1 MSYNNKLE
9 QTGRKVASARRK
21 YYGSFDYGSGLS
33 VGKKGGVFSFGK
45 KFLGGGGLDDEW
57 IDEPDVQADIE
68 KYWRSHPREAIKMG
82 LSPFTGK
89 KWNKE
94 ALEGTAT
101 SALGAVSKLA
111 DELTSQQDKKDAL
124 LRRYNTFG
132 TSELSGITDNT
143 GLLSAFASTPL
154 LSTPTAETFRNKSYG
169 QDMMSALSAGVNG
182 AISTKSPWG
191 ALFGVA
197 DAATSIFGRAKA
209 RRNAEELAPTVKRKN
224 LDFLKDFSVAA
235 QDVDARNDFG
245 RMLGY
250 YNDPL
255 EYAFGGPLQTNGGDY
270 NGGLTYIDEGGR
282 HEENPYEG
290 VPSGV
295 DANGVPNLVEE
306 GEIIWNDDYVFSDR
320 LDIPEELKEKYKLGR
335 GGKKVTFADA
345 IAKLTKENNISPND
359 PITKDTT
366 KAIVEEFI
374 DAQEKIRTENQ
385 LEALEELDIAQM
397 NDFLAQLDAAQSMGM
412 QAPQTQQGMEMSDY
426 GMELPNEAPVT
437 EGEMMPPGYAFGGH
451 KFERGSWKKHFRV
464 ESGDNGETLYI
475 APDGTVLYSEEHAK
489 DYYKQKGN
497 NWRVGTSFL
506 KSLGISLPSDGG
518 YTFDEVDSLGTEA
531 KKEYDK
537 IIQQAKQYKEGSP
550 KYNEALE
557 EARKKVLDIVSKNYD
572 DRLKTRE
579 QQEKERSE
587 KSAAIDRQ
595 NAANEYLVKQGY
607 LEGRM
612 NRPGYVSAGDMAIY
626 KDILA
631 GNRDAD
637 GNLIRS
643 TATASSEPSETAGQP
658 DATTKAQVPVDDGVE
673 ERLPSDEVAQERKA
687 SPADANGGTPSS
699 GRGKGLG
706 NNLYYD
712 RKLGLKASREWEA
725 NKDYQTFLNY
735 MRSNPE
741 SEDAKSWM
749 DFIQSEI
756 KNSGSTYQLKDFD
769 DWSRLAEDG
778 KIGYVHQATLK
789 AAQEYAKRNG
799 RPNLQD
805 PGRVSVGRAPEV
817 KGATLPDNRVVSR
830 TPSTEQVS
838 INDDDDS
845 GFAYRPTWQRDIPIL
860 GAGMDFLYRRLNS
873 PDYSNADAVIDTARM
888 VGTPVNIPVETIG
901 DYRRRNPFDKRYL
914 VNLANQNRAAGV
926 RTLTNTAGG
935 NRAMDLLGAANLA
948 HSNQADLG
956 EIMRQ
961 AYLANRQDDA
971 QVAEFNR
978 GTNLYN
984 MNAINQRNMA
994 QASLNSQR
1002 QGMMLNGLSRGYAMR
1017 QGIKDAWDNDAMES
1031 FNSMLES
1038 LGARGKENEV
1048 YNTLTSMAEQGYYP
1062 HYYGDKGII
1071 QLARP
1076 AKKGGKLNRKKRRF

>member
-1 MSYNNKLE
+1 MSYNDKLE

-33 VGKKGGVFSFGK
+33 VGQKGGRFSFGK

-68 KYWRSHPREAIKMG
+68 KYWRSHPREAINMG
-82 LSPFTGK
+82 LSPFTGRE
-89 KWNKE
+89 WNKE
-94 ALEGTAT
+94 ALAGTAT
-101 SALGAVSKLA
+101 SAVGAVSKLA
-111 DELTSQQDKKDAL
+111 DELKSQQDKKDAL

-132 TSELSGITDNT
+132 TSDLSGITDNT
-143 GLLSAFASTPL
+143 GLLAAFASTPL
-154 LSTPTAETFRNKSYG
+154 LSAPTAETFRDKSYG
-169 QDMMSALSAGVNG
+169 QDFMSALSAGVNG
-182 AISTKSPWG
+182 AMSTKSPWG

-197 DAATSIFGRAKA
+197 DAATSIFGRARA
-209 RRNAEELAPTVKRKN
+209 RRNAEELAPIVKRKN
-224 LDFLKDFSVAA
+224 LEFLKDYASAA
-235 QDVDARNDFG
+235 IDVDARNDFG

-385 LEALEELDIAQM
+385 LEALEELDIAQI
-397 NDFLAQLDAAQSMGM
+397 NDFLAQLDAAQEMGM

-426 GMELPNEAPVT
+426 SMELPNEAPVT

-451 KFERGSWKKHFRV
+451 KFVEGGTKSDQEIYNELLKRDPRRAQWFLEAFRRAERQAV
-464 ESGDNGETLYI
+464 ESIGEGVSGEAYDALYEEAMDKAMKSIRTEYSRYINAQERKDKREASGAERAAKI
-475 APDGTVLYSEEHAK
+475 AEREYRRSGSPENHRKAIEWARSKGYDVKEVL
-489 DYYKQKGN
+489 GN
-497 NWRVGTSFL
+497 DPESVLR
-506 KSLGISLPSDGG
+506 SL
-518 YTFDEVDSLGTEA
+518 A
-531 KKEYDK
+531 KKDREEFKK
-537 IIQQAKQYKEGSP
+537 IWYSYTP
-550 KYNEALE
+550 
-557 EARKKVLDIVSKNYD
+557 
-572 DRLKTRE
+572 
-579 QQEKERSE
+579 
-587 KSAAIDRQ
+587 
-595 NAANEYLVKQGY
+595 
-607 LEGRM
+607 
-612 NRPGYVSAGDMAIY
+612 
-626 KDILA
+626 
-631 GNRDAD
+631 
-637 GNLIRS
+637 
-643 TATASSEPSETAGQP
+643 ASSEEASDTTVPTSETVEQP
-658 DATTKAQVPVDDGVE
+658 DVTTKAQAPVDDGVE
-673 ERLPSDEVAQERKA
+673 ERLPSDEVAQGRKA
-687 SPADANGGTPSS
+687 SPAGANEGTPNS
-699 GRGKGLG
+699 GRSNELG
-706 NNLYYD
+706 DNLYYD

-805 PGRVSVGRAPEV
+805 PGRVSIGRAPEV
-817 KGATLPDNRVVSR
+817 RGATLPNNRVVSR
-830 TPSTEQVS
+830 TPSAGQVS
-838 INDDDDS
+838 INDVDDS
-845 GFAYRPTWQRDIPIL
+845 GFTYRPTWQRDIPIL
-860 GAGMDFLYRRLNS
+860 GAGMDFLYRKLNS

-901 DYRRRNPFDKRYL
+901 DYRRRNPYDERYL

-935 NRAMDLLGAANLA
+935 NRAIDLLGAANLA

-1031 FNSMLES
+1031 FNSMLAS
-1038 LGARGKENEV
+1038 LGAVGRENDIH
-1048 YNTLTSMAEQGYYP
+1048 NTLTSMAEQGYYP
-1062 HYYGDKGII
+1062 YYYGKDGVI
-1071 QLARP
+1071 QLARTS
-1076 AKKGGKLNRKKRRF
+1076 KKGGKLNRKKRRF

>member
-9 QTGRKVASARRK
+9 QTGKKVASARRK

-33 VGKKGGVFSFGK
+33 VGQKGGRFSFGK

-68 KYWRSHPREAIKMG
+68 KYWRTHPREAVNMG
-82 LSPFTGK
+82 LSPFTGRE
-89 KWNKE
+89 WDKE
-94 ALEGTAT
+94 ALAGAAT
-101 SALGAVSKLA
+101 SAVGAVGKLA
-111 DELTSQQDKKDAL
+111 DELKSQQDKKDAL

-132 TSELSGITDNT
+132 TSDLSGITDNT
-143 GLLSAFASTPL
+143 ALLSAFASTPL

-169 QDMMSALSAGVNG
+169 QDFMSALSAGVNG
-182 AISTKSPWG
+182 VMSTKSPWG

-209 RRNAEELAPTVKRKN
+209 RRNAEELAPIVKRKN
-224 LDFLKDFSVAA
+224 LDFLKDYALVAT
-235 QDVDARNDFG
+235 DVDARNDFG

-282 HEENPYEG
+282 HEDNPYEG

-295 DANGVPNLVEE
+295 DSNGVPNLVEE

-397 NDFLAQLDAAQSMGM
+397 NDFLAQLDAAQGMGM
-412 QAPQTQQGMEMSDY
+412 QAPPAQQGMEMADY
-426 GMELPNEAPVT
+426 GMELPDEAPVT

-451 KFERGSWKKHFRV
+451 KFVEGGPKSDQEIYQELLKRDPRRAQWFLEAFRRAERQAAEGI
-464 ESGDNGETLYI
+464 GE
-475 APDGTVLYSEEHAK
+475 
-489 DYYKQKGN
+489 
-497 NWRVGTSFL
+497 
-506 KSLGISLPSDGG
+506 GISGEAYDALYEEAMDKAMKSIRTEYSRYINAQERKDRREASEAEKAAKVTEREYRRSGSPENHRKAIEWARSKG
-518 YTFDEVDSLGTEA
+518 YDVKEVLGNDPESVLRSLA
-531 KKEYDK
+531 KKDREEFKK
-537 IIQQAKQYKEGSP
+537 IWYSYTP
-550 KYNEALE
+550 
-557 EARKKVLDIVSKNYD
+557 
-572 DRLKTRE
+572 
-579 QQEKERSE
+579 
-587 KSAAIDRQ
+587 
-595 NAANEYLVKQGY
+595 
-607 LEGRM
+607 
-612 NRPGYVSAGDMAIY
+612 
-626 KDILA
+626 
-631 GNRDAD
+631 
-637 GNLIRS
+637 
-643 TATASSEPSETAGQP
+643 ASSEETSDTTVPTSETAEQP

-673 ERLPSDEVAQERKA
+673 ERLPSDETAQERKA
-687 SPADANGGTPSS
+687 SPAGANGGTPNS
-699 GRGKGLG
+699 GRGRELG

-805 PGRVSVGRAPEV
+805 PGRVSIGRAPEV
-817 KGATLPDNRVVSR
+817 KGATLPDNRTNSIN
-830 TPSTEQVS
+830 PSTEQVS

-860 GAGMDFLYRRLNS
+860 GAGMDFLYRRLNN
-873 PDYSNADAVIDTARM
+873 PDYSNADAVIDVART

-901 DYRRRNPFDKRYL
+901 DYHRRNPFDERYL

-948 HSNQADLG
+948 HSSQADLG

>member
-1 MSYNNKLE
+1 MSYNDKLK

-33 VGKKGGVFSFGK
+33 VGQKGGRFSFGK

-68 KYWRSHPREAIKMG
+68 KYWRSHPREAVNMG
-82 LSPFTGK
+82 LNPLTGR

-94 ALEGTAT
+94 SSLAAGTQ
-101 SALGAVSKLA
+101 ALGILGEGISDYQNQEDIV
-111 DELTSQQDKKDAL
+111 DAL
-124 LRRYNTFG
+124 TRKYKTFG
-132 TSELSGITDNT
+132 QRDLSGITDNT

-154 LSTPTAETFRNKSYG
+154 LSAPTAQDFRSNTYG
-169 QDMMSALSAGVNG
+169 QDFMSALSAGING
-182 AISTKSPWG
+182 AMSTKSPWG

-209 RRNAEELAPTVKRKN
+209 RRNAEELAPIVKRKN
-224 LDFLKDFSVAA
+224 LDFLKDYALAA
-235 QDVDARNDFG
+235 TDVDARNDFG

-397 NDFLAQLDAAQSMGM
+397 NDFLAQLDAAQGMGM
-412 QAPQTQQGMEMSDY
+412 QASPTQQGMEMTDY

-451 KFERGSWKKHFRV
+451 KFVVGGPKSDQEIYNELLKRDPRRAQWFLEALRRAERQAAEGI
-464 ESGDNGETLYI
+464 GE
-475 APDGTVLYSEEHAK
+475 
-489 DYYKQKGN
+489 
-497 NWRVGTSFL
+497 
-506 KSLGISLPSDGG
+506 GISGEAYDALYEEAMDKAMKSIRTEYSRYINAQERKDRKETSEAERATKVTEREYKRSGSPENHRKAIEWARSKG
-518 YTFDEVDSLGTEA
+518 YDVKEVLGNDPESVLHSLA
-531 KKEYDK
+531 KKDREEFKK
-537 IIQQAKQYKEGSP
+537 IWYSYTP
-550 KYNEALE
+550 
-557 EARKKVLDIVSKNYD
+557 
-572 DRLKTRE
+572 
-579 QQEKERSE
+579 
-587 KSAAIDRQ
+587 
-595 NAANEYLVKQGY
+595 
-607 LEGRM
+607 
-612 NRPGYVSAGDMAIY
+612 
-626 KDILA
+626 
-631 GNRDAD
+631 
-637 GNLIRS
+637 
-643 TATASSEPSETAGQP
+643 ASSEDASDTTVPTSETAGQP

-673 ERLPSDEVAQERKA
+673 ERLPSDEVAQKRKDSSA
-687 SPADANGGTPSS
+687 GANGGTPNS
-699 GRGKGLG
+699 GRDNGLG

-741 SEDAKSWM
+741 SENAKSWM
-749 DFIQSEI
+749 DFIQNEI

-778 KIGYVHQATLK
+778 KIGYVHQATIK

-799 RPNLQD
+799 MPNLQD
-805 PGRVSVGRAPEV
+805 PGRVSIERDPEV

-830 TPSTEQVS
+830 TPSTEQAS
-838 INDDDDS
+838 INDVNDS
-845 GFAYRPTWQRDIPIL
+845 GFTYRPTWQRDIPIL
-860 GAGMDFLYRRLNS
+860 GAGMDFLYRKLNS

-888 VGTPVNIPVETIG
+888 VGAPVNIPVETIG
-901 DYRRRNPFDKRYL
+901 DYRRRNPYDERYL

-1031 FNSMLES
+1031 FNSMLAS
-1038 LGARGKENEV
+1038 LGAVGKENEE
-1048 YNTLTSMAEQGYYP
+1048 YNMLTSMAEQGYYP
-1062 HYYGDKGII
+1062 NYYDKNGVI
-1071 QLARP
+1071 QFARKS
-1076 AKKGGKLNRKKRRF
+1076 KKGGKLNRKKRRF

>member
-1 MSYNNKLE
+1 MSYNDKLE

-33 VGKKGGVFSFGK
+33 VGQKGGRFSFGK

-57 IDEPDVQADIE
+57 IDEPDVRADIE
-68 KYWRSHPREAIKMG
+68 KYWRRHPREAVNMG

-89 KWNKE
+89 EWDKE
-94 ALEGTAT
+94 ALAGTAT
-101 SALGAVSKLA
+101 SAVGAVGKLA
-111 DELTSQQDKKDAL
+111 DELKSQHDKKDAL

-132 TSELSGITDNT
+132 TSDLSGITDNT

-169 QDMMSALSAGVNG
+169 QDFMSALSAGVNG
-182 AISTKSPWG
+182 AMSTKSPWG

-209 RRNAEELAPTVKRKN
+209 RRNAEELAPIVKRKN
-224 LDFLKDFSVAA
+224 LDFLKDYALAA
-235 QDVDARNDFG
+235 TDVDARNDFG

-397 NDFLAQLDAAQSMGM
+397 NDFLAQLDAAQSMEM
-412 QAPQTQQGMEMSDY
+412 RAPSAQQGMEMPDY
-426 GMELPNEAPVT
+426 DMELPNEAPVI

-451 KFERGSWKKHFRV
+451 KFE
-464 ESGDNGETLYI
+464 EAGD
-475 APDGTVLYSEEHAK
+475 K
-489 DYYKQKGN
+489 KGN
-497 NWRVGTSFL
+497 RFWDDFISQLNEY
-506 KSLGISLPSDGG
+506 KASLGDSALAGRYSVDRNFNTGDFKTIKDLENSD
-518 YTFDEVDSLGTEA
+518 
-531 KKEYDK
+531 EYK
-537 IIQQAKQYKEGSP
+537 AFT
-550 KYNEALE
+550 KY
-557 EARKKVLDIVSKNYD
+557 VLDH
-572 DRLKTRE
+572 
-579 QQEKERSE
+579 
-587 KSAAIDRQ
+587 
-595 NAANEYLVKQGY
+595 
-607 LEGRM
+607 
-612 NRPGYVSAGDMAIY
+612 
-626 KDILA
+626 
-631 GNRDAD
+631 
-637 GNLIRS
+637 
-643 TATASSEPSETAGQP
+643 
-658 DATTKAQVPVDDGVE
+658 
-673 ERLPSDEVAQERKA
+673 
-687 SPADANGGTPSS
+687 
-699 GRGKGLG
+699 
-706 NNLYYD
+706 
-712 RKLGLKASREWEA
+712 
-725 NKDYQTFLNY
+725 
-735 MRSNPE
+735 
-741 SEDAKSWM
+741 SEDA
-749 DFIQSEI
+749 DVQR
-756 KNSGSTYQLKDFD
+756 YLKTLDARTGKKAKKLFV
-769 DWSRLAEDG
+769 DG
-778 KIGYVHQATLK
+778 KLRKDWKAIYEKRRTDGLGGVYHLYGNIGNDVIEPAVATAEKVQEAQPATTPKPDTKADESLK
-789 AAQEYAKRNG
+789 ALAQSLFKEEEKKAAA
-799 RPNLQD
+799 RPKF
-805 PGRVSVGRAPEV
+805 E
-817 KGATLPDNRVVSR
+817 
-830 TPSTEQVS
+830 
-838 INDDDDS
+838 
-845 GFAYRPTWQRDIPIL
+845 YRPTWQRDIPIL

-901 DYRRRNPFDKRYL
+901 DYRRRNPYDERYL

-948 HSNQADLG
+948 HSSQADLG

-961 AYLANRQDDA
+961 AYLANRNDDA

-1002 QGMMLNGLSRGYAMR
+1002 QGMMLNGLTHGYTMR
-1017 QGIKDAWDNDAMES
+1017 QNIHDSWDNDAMES
-1031 FNSMLES
+1031 FNSMLAS
-1038 LGARGKENEV
+1038 IGAKGKENEE
-1048 YNTLTSMAEQGYYP
+1048 YNMLTSMAEQGYYP
-1062 HYYGDKGII
+1062 YYYDKDGIM
-1071 QLARP
+1071 QFARP

>member
-1 MSYNNKLE
+1 MSYNDKLE

-33 VGKKGGVFSFGK
+33 VGQKGGRFSFGK
-45 KFLGGGGLDDEW
+45 KFLGGGSFLDKIGFTKEGQDAIREKLSEYDRW
-57 IDEPDVQADIE
+57 GNPIDPAISDTTL
-68 KYWRSHPREAIKMG
+68 SSEASDWKGIAG
-82 LSPFTGK
+82 
-89 KWNKE
+89 
-94 ALEGTAT
+94 AAT
-101 SALGAVSKLA
+101 SAIGAVSKLT
-111 DELTSQQDKKDAL
+111 DELKSQQDKKDAL

-132 TSELSGITDNT
+132 TSDLSGITDNT
-143 GLLSAFASTPL
+143 ALLSAFASTPL
-154 LSTPTAETFRNKSYG
+154 LSAPTAETFRDKSYG
-169 QDMMSALSAGVNG
+169 QDFMSALSAGVNG
-182 AISTKSPWG
+182 AMSTKSPWG

-209 RRNAEELAPTVKRKN
+209 RRNAEELAPIVKRKN
-224 LDFLKDFSVAA
+224 LDFLKDYALVAT
-235 QDVDARNDFG
+235 DVDARNDFG

-385 LEALEELDIAQM
+385 LEALDELDIAQM
-397 NDFLAQLDAAQSMGM
+397 NDFLAQLDAAQGMGM

-426 GMELPNEAPVT
+426 SMELPNEAPVI

-451 KFERGSWKKHFRV
+451 KFE
-464 ESGDNGETLYI
+464 EAGDKNGNRFWDDFISQLNEYKASLGDSALAGRYSVDRNFNTGDFKTIKDLEN
-475 APDGTVLYSEEHAK
+475 SEE
-489 DYYKQKGN
+489 YKAFTKYVTDHPEDADVQ
-497 NWRVGTSFL
+497 RYL
-506 KSLGISLPSDGG
+506 KTLDARTGKK
-518 YTFDEVDSLGTEA
+518 A
-531 KKEYDK
+531 KKLFVDGK
-537 IIQQAKQYKEGSP
+537 LRKDWKEI
-550 KYNEALE
+550 Y
-557 EARKKVLDIVSKNYD
+557 
-572 DRLKTRE
+572 
-579 QQEKERSE
+579 EKRRN
-587 KSAAIDRQ
+587 DGLGGV
-595 NAANEYLVKQGY
+595 YHLY
-607 LEGRM
+607 
-612 NRPGYVSAGDMAIY
+612 
-626 KDILA
+626 
-631 GNRDAD
+631 GNI
-637 GNLIRS
+637 GNDVIEPAV
-643 TATASSEPSETAGQP
+643 ATAEKVQEAQP
-658 DATTKAQVPVDDGVE
+658 ATTPKPDTKA
-673 ERLPSDEVAQERKA
+673 DE
-687 SPADANGGTPSS
+687 S
-699 GRGKGLG
+699 
-706 NNLYYD
+706 
-712 RKLGLKASREWEA
+712 LKALA
-725 NKDYQTFLNY
+725 
-735 MRSNPE
+735 
-741 SEDAKSWM
+741 
-749 DFIQSEI
+749 QSLFKEEE
-756 KNSGSTYQLKDFD
+756 K
-769 DWSRLAEDG
+769 R
-778 KIGYVHQATLK
+778 
-789 AAQEYAKRNG
+789 AAA
-799 RPNLQD
+799 RPKF
-805 PGRVSVGRAPEV
+805 E
-817 KGATLPDNRVVSR
+817 
-830 TPSTEQVS
+830 
-838 INDDDDS
+838 
-845 GFAYRPTWQRDIPIL
+845 YRPTWQRDIPIL
-860 GAGMDFLYRRLNS
+860 GAGMDFLYRRLNN

-901 DYRRRNPFDKRYL
+901 DYRRRNPYDERYL

-948 HSNQADLG
+948 HSSQADLG

-961 AYLANRQDDA
+961 TYLANRQDDA

-1031 FNSMLES
+1031 FNSMLAS
-1038 LGARGKENEV
+1038 FGAVGKENEE
-1048 YNTLTSMAEQGYYP
+1048 YNMLTSMAEQGYYP
-1062 HYYGDKGII
+1062 YYYGDRGIM
-1071 QLARP
+1071 QFARP

>member
-9 QTGRKVASARRK
+9 QTGKKVASARRK

-33 VGKKGGVFSFGK
+33 VGQKGGRFSFGK

-68 KYWRSHPREAIKMG
+68 KYWRTHPREAVNMG
-82 LSPFTGK
+82 LSPFTGRE
-89 KWNKE
+89 WDKE
-94 ALEGTAT
+94 ALAGATA
-101 SALGAVSKLA
+101 SAVGAVGKLA
-111 DELTSQQDKKDAL
+111 DELKSQQDKKDAL

-132 TSELSGITDNT
+132 TSDLSGITDNT
-143 GLLSAFASTPL
+143 ALLSAFASTPL
-154 LSTPTAETFRNKSYG
+154 LSTPTAETFRDKSYG
-169 QDMMSALSAGVNG
+169 QDFMSALSAGVNG
-182 AISTKSPWG
+182 AMSTKSPWG

-209 RRNAEELAPTVKRKN
+209 RRNAEELAPIVKRKN
-224 LDFLKDFSVAA
+224 LDFLKDYALVAT
-235 QDVDARNDFG
+235 DVDARNDFG

-282 HEENPYEG
+282 HEDNPYEG

-320 LDIPEELKEKYKLGR
+320 LNIPEELKEKYKLGR

-397 NDFLAQLDAAQSMGM
+397 NDFLAQLDAAQGMGM
-412 QAPQTQQGMEMSDY
+412 QAPPAQQGMEMADY
-426 GMELPNEAPVT
+426 GMELPDEAPVT

-451 KFERGSWKKHFRV
+451 KFE
-464 ESGDNGETLYI
+464 EAGD
-475 APDGTVLYSEEHAK
+475 K
-489 DYYKQKGN
+489 KGN
-497 NWRVGTSFL
+497 RFWDDFISQLNEY
-506 KSLGISLPSDGG
+506 KASLGDSALAGRYSVDRNFNTGDFKTIKDLENSDE
-518 YTFDEVDSLGTEA
+518 YKAFTKYVTEHPEDADVQRYLKTLDARTGKKA
-531 KKEYDK
+531 KKLFVDGK
-537 IIQQAKQYKEGSP
+537 LRKDWKEIYEKRRNDGLGGV
-550 KYNEALE
+550 YHLYGNIGNDVLE
-557 EARKKVLDIVSKNYD
+557 PAV
-572 DRLKTRE
+572 
-579 QQEKERSE
+579 
-587 KSAAIDRQ
+587 
-595 NAANEYLVKQGY
+595 
-607 LEGRM
+607 
-612 NRPGYVSAGDMAIY
+612 
-626 KDILA
+626 
-631 GNRDAD
+631 
-637 GNLIRS
+637 
-643 TATASSEPSETAGQP
+643 ATVETTQ
-658 DATTKAQVPVDDGVE
+658 KAQSAPAPNPDTNA
-673 ERLPSDEVAQERKA
+673 DE
-687 SPADANGGTPSS
+687 S
-699 GRGKGLG
+699 
-706 NNLYYD
+706 
-712 RKLGLKASREWEA
+712 LKALAQS
-725 NKDYQTFLNY
+725 
-735 MRSNPE
+735 
-741 SEDAKSWM
+741 
-749 DFIQSEI
+749 FIKEEE
-756 KNSGSTYQLKDFD
+756 K
-769 DWSRLAEDG
+769 R
-778 KIGYVHQATLK
+778 V
-789 AAQEYAKRNG
+789 AA
-799 RPNLQD
+799 RPKF
-805 PGRVSVGRAPEV
+805 E
-817 KGATLPDNRVVSR
+817 
-830 TPSTEQVS
+830 
-838 INDDDDS
+838 
-845 GFAYRPTWQRDIPIL
+845 YRPTWQRDIPIL
-860 GAGMDFLYRRLNS
+860 GAEMDFLYRRLNR
-873 PDYSNADAVIDTARM
+873 PDYSNADAVIDAARM

-901 DYRRRNPFDKRYL
+901 DYRRRNPFDERYL

-1031 FNSMLES
+1031 FNSMLAS
-1038 LGARGKENEV
+1038 IGAVGKENEE
-1048 YNTLTSMAEQGYYP
+1048 YNMLTSMAEQGYYP
-1062 HYYGDKGII
+1062 YYYDKNGIM

>member
-1 MSYNNKLE
+1 MSYNDKLK

-33 VGKKGGVFSFGK
+33 VGQKGGRFSFGK
-45 KFLGGGGLDDEW
+45 KFLGGGSFWDSIGFTKKGQDAIREKLSKYDRW
-57 IDEPDVQADIE
+57 GNPIDPAISDTTL
-68 KYWRSHPREAIKMG
+68 SSEASDWKG
-82 LSPFTGK
+82 AAG
-89 KWNKE
+89 
-94 ALEGTAT
+94 AAT
-101 SALGAVSKLA
+101 SAIGAVSKLT
-111 DELTSQQDKKDAL
+111 DELKSQQDKKDAL

-132 TSELSGITDNT
+132 TSDLSGITDNT

-154 LSTPTAETFRNKSYG
+154 LSAPTAETFRDKSYG
-169 QDMMSALSAGVNG
+169 QDFMSALSAGVNG
-182 AISTKSPWG
+182 AMSTKSPWG

-209 RRNAEELAPTVKRKN
+209 RRNAEELAPIVKRKN
-224 LDFLKDFSVAA
+224 LDFLKDYALVAT
-235 QDVDARNDFG
+235 DVDARNDFG

-397 NDFLAQLDAAQSMGM
+397 NDFLAQLDAAQGMGM
-412 QAPQTQQGMEMSDY
+412 QASPAQQRMEMSGY
-426 GMELPNEAPVT
+426 NMELPNEAPVT

-451 KFERGSWKKHFRV
+451 KFVVGGPKSDQEIYNELLKRDPRRAQWFLEAFRRAERQAVDSI
-464 ESGDNGETLYI
+464 GE
-475 APDGTVLYSEEHAK
+475 
-489 DYYKQKGN
+489 
-497 NWRVGTSFL
+497 
-506 KSLGISLPSDGG
+506 GISGEAYDALYEEAMDKAMKSIRTEYSRYINAQERKDRKETSEAERAAKVTEREYRRSGSPENHRKAIEWARSKG
-518 YTFDEVDSLGTEA
+518 YDVKEVLGNDPESVLRSLA
-531 KKEYDK
+531 KKDREEFKK
-537 IIQQAKQYKEGSP
+537 IWYSYTP
-550 KYNEALE
+550 
-557 EARKKVLDIVSKNYD
+557 
-572 DRLKTRE
+572 
-579 QQEKERSE
+579 
-587 KSAAIDRQ
+587 
-595 NAANEYLVKQGY
+595 
-607 LEGRM
+607 
-612 NRPGYVSAGDMAIY
+612 
-626 KDILA
+626 
-631 GNRDAD
+631 
-637 GNLIRS
+637 
-643 TATASSEPSETAGQP
+643 ASSEEGSDATVPTSETAGQP
-658 DATTKAQVPVDDGVE
+658 DVTTKAQVPVDDGVE
-673 ERLPSDEVAQERKA
+673 ERLPSDEVAQKRKD
-687 SPADANGGTPSS
+687 SSADANGGTPNS
-699 GRGKGLG
+699 GRDNGLG

-712 RKLGLKASREWEA
+712 RKLGLKASRDWEA

-749 DFIQSEI
+749 DFIQNEI

-805 PGRVSVGRAPEV
+805 PGRVSIGRAPEV
-817 KGATLPDNRVVSR
+817 KSATLPDNRVVSR
-830 TPSTEQVS
+830 TPSTEQAS
-838 INDDDDS
+838 INDEDDYS
-845 GFAYRPTWQRDIPIL
+845 FTYRPTWQRDIPIL
-860 GAGMDFLYRRLNS
+860 GAGMDFLYRKLNS

-901 DYRRRNPFDKRYL
+901 DYRRRNPYDERYL

-961 AYLANRQDDA
+961 TYLANRQDDA

-1031 FNSMLES
+1031 FNSMLAS
-1038 LGARGKENEV
+1038 LGAVGRENDIH
-1048 YNTLTSMAEQGYYP
+1048 NTLTSMAEQGYYP
-1062 HYYGDKGII
+1062 YYYGKDGVI
-1071 QLARP
+1071 QLAR
-1076 AKKGGKLNRKKRRF
+1076 KSKGGKLNRKKRRF